1 MEFASTVDFAQA
13 ARTISRSA
21 RRLGLDAPSYRC
33 PPRLVGAD
41 RTLRRRPSG
50 CVISVR
56 VKGRPRIAVLADMIE
71 GVVAANRLVTP
82 HADRVRTDLWAVMS
96 TGVDADVAVGVAVVE
111 RRDERGVA

>member
-21 RRLGLDAPSYRC
+21 RRLGLEAPSYRC

-41 RTLRRRPSG
+41 RTLRRRPNG
-50 CVISVR
+50 CVVSVR
-56 VKGRPRIAVLADMIE
+56 VKGRPRVAVLADMIE

-82 HADRVRTDLWAVMS
+82 HADRVRMDLWAVMV
-96 TGVDADVAVGVAVVE
+96 TGVDADLAARNE
-111 RRDERGVA
+111 QHAERGAA

>member
-21 RRLGLDAPSYRC
+21 RRLGLEAPSYRC

-41 RTLRRRPSG
+41 RTLRRRPNG
-50 CVISVR
+50 CVVSVR
-56 VKGRPRIAVLADMIE
+56 VKGRPRVAVLADMIE

-82 HADRVRTDLWAVMS
+82 HADRVRMDLWAVMA
-96 TGVDADVAVGVAVVE
+96 TGVDADLAARNE
-111 RRDERGVA
+111 PHAERGAA